1 LEVVLNNIVF
11 KLTYDDF
18 EMVLDRKLTD
28 DEKITIYNKFTIHDW
43 SEMVEIFFDVYNI
56 RR

>member
-1 LEVVLNNIVF
+1 MNNIVF